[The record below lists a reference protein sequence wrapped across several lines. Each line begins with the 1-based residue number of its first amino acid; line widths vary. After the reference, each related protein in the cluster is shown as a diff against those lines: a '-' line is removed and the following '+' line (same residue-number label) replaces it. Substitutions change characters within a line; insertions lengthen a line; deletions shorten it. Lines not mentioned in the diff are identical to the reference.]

1 MTLVDSVLLR
11 EVFGVAF
18 VFWFSFSVF
27 SVNVEDRDVGFSVSA
42 CVYGS
47 LRENYCVLCLFL
59 FLRSRSEAQGTRSAK
74 QMLLV
79 FFFVFF
85 SVLL

>member
-1 MTLVDSVLLR
+1 MC
-11 EVFGVAF
+11 
-18 VFWFSFSVF
+18 
-27 SVNVEDRDVGFSVSA
+27 VNVEDRDVGFSKSA

-47 LRENYCVLCLFL
+47 PRENLCVMSLP

-85 SVLL
+85 SVLLWIFFEFTFFDLACSLKPLFLAR